1 MKKFM
6 EIYIEIKL
14 LIILFWMVANF
25 WIRFMPQYATK
36 LPASVYEFLYVF
48 TGAGENISQD
58 ATEMYSPE
66 TNPASG
72 Q

>member
-1 MKKFM
+1 
-6 EIYIEIKL
+6 
-14 LIILFWMVANF
+14 
-25 WIRFMPQYATK
+25 MPQYATK